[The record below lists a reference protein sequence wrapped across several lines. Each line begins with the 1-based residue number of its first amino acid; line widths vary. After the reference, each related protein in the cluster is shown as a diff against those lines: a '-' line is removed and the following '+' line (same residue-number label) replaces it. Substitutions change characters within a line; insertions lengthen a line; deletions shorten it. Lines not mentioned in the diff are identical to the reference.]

1 MTLSIIEKLNLG
13 GTLVKVGV
21 VLPVYHQEREYIFEC
36 IQSMERQTFRDYK
49 LVIVLDGPNDETVT
63 AIKEASKLL
72 TIPYEIVDRKVN
84 LGISPTLNEGF
95 ELVKDCPY
103 LTWISSDNRHDPNFL
118 ERLVD
123 TMDQASKE
131 TVLVYSFYRR
141 IDQHGTPITYTKAW
155 YEYVEHFMTRK
166 REEIFQNCFI
176 GASFMFTSEAFA
188 KAGGYRVDFPNVQ
201 DHDFWIRLLQHGDFV
216 LLREYIM
223 EYRFNGRF
231 ALTTNIPPEQ
241 LTMESMASSIDIQK
255 SIGKLPKVSVVLYSH
270 NHVKTID
277 LALNSILQQTLSD
290 FQIVIVDDGSTDFTP
305 DSIHR
310 THDFRM
316 IPLLLNHRGKAESI
330 EIALDYCIGEYV
342 LFMTGEDW
350 LDPQALEQMVLKME
364 SLPSE
369 TDLLVT
375 NHKIWYDRRG
385 RLTSGPIIRGTR
397 YVKSSLNETIQPY
410 AVLYRLRSLHKSL
423 SGVSNNQVE
432 THFYSQHIKPRNT
445 HWMNMALYHKRMK

>member
-1 MTLSIIEKLNLG
+1 M
-13 GTLVKVGV
+13 KVGV

-36 IQSMERQTFRDYK
+36 IESVEKQTFRDFK
-49 LVIVLDGPNDETVT
+49 LVIVLDGPNDETVA

-72 TIPYEIVDRKVN
+72 TIPFEIVDRKVN

-95 ELVKDCPY
+95 ELLQDCPY

-123 TMDQASKE
+123 TMDQAPKD

-166 REEIFQNCFI
+166 KDEIFQNCFI
-176 GASFMFTSEAFA
+176 GASFLFTSEAFS
-188 KAGGYRVDFPNVQ
+188 KAGGYREDFPNVQ

-223 EYRFNGRF
+223 EYRFNGRY

-241 LTMESMASSIDIQK
+241 LTMESMASSVDIQK
-255 SIGKLPKVSVVLYSH
+255 RIGKLPKVSVLLYSH

-277 LALNSILQQTLSD
+277 HALSSILQQTLSD
-290 FQIVIVDDGSTDFTP
+290 FQIVVVDDGSTDFTP
-305 DSIHR
+305 DSIHL

-316 IPLLLNHRGKAESI
+316 IPLLLSHRGKAGSI
-330 EIALDYCIGEYV
+330 DIALDYCIGEYV

-364 SLPSE
+364 ALPSE
-369 TDLLVT
+369 TDVLVT
-375 NHKIWYDRRG
+375 NHKIWYDRRD
-385 RLTSGPIIRGTR
+385 RLYPGPIIQGNR
-397 YVKSSLNETIQPY
+397 YEKNALKKTTQPY
-410 AVLYRLRSLHKSL
+410 AVLYKLNALQRDL
-423 SGVSNNQVE
+423 SGVSDDHVVNYFFSKHAADN
-432 THFYSQHIKPRNT
+432 KM
-445 HWMNMALYHKRMK
+445 HWMNMALYHKRME

>member
-1 MTLSIIEKLNLG
+1 MNLG

-36 IQSMERQTFRDYK
+36 IESVEKQTFRDFK
-49 LVIVLDGPNDETVT
+49 LVIVLDGPNDETVA

-72 TIPYEIVDRKVN
+72 TIPFEIVDRKVN

-95 ELVKDCPY
+95 ELLQDCPY

-123 TMDQASKE
+123 TMDQAPKD

-166 REEIFQNCFI
+166 KDEIFQNCFI
-176 GASFMFTSEAFA
+176 GASFLFTSEAFS
-188 KAGGYRVDFPNVQ
+188 KAGGYREDFPNVQ

-223 EYRFNGRF
+223 EYRFNGRY

-241 LTMESMASSIDIQK
+241 LTMESMASSVDIQK
-255 SIGKLPKVSVVLYSH
+255 RIGKLPKVSVLLYSH

-277 LALNSILQQTLSD
+277 HALSSILQQTLSD
-290 FQIVIVDDGSTDFTP
+290 FQIVVVDDGSTDFTP
-305 DSIHR
+305 DSIHL

-316 IPLLLNHRGKAESI
+316 IPLLLSHRGKAGSI
-330 EIALDYCIGEYV
+330 DIALDYCIGEYV

-364 SLPSE
+364 ALPSE
-369 TDLLVT
+369 TDVLVT
-375 NHKIWYDRRG
+375 NHKIWYDRRD
-385 RLTSGPIIRGTR
+385 RLYPGPIIQGNR
-397 YVKSSLNETIQPY
+397 YEKNALKKTTQPY
-410 AVLYRLRSLHKSL
+410 AVLYKLNALQRDL
-423 SGVSNNQVE
+423 SGVSDDHVVNYFFSKHAADN
-432 THFYSQHIKPRNT
+432 KM
-445 HWMNMALYHKRMK
+445 HWMNMALYHKRME

>member
-1 MTLSIIEKLNLG
+1 M
-13 GTLVKVGV
+13 KVGV

-36 IQSMERQTFRDYK
+36 IESVEKQTFRDFK

-63 AIKEASKLL
+63 AINEASKLL

-95 ELVKDCPY
+95 ELLLDCPY

-166 REEIFQNCFI
+166 KEEIFQNCFI
-176 GASFMFTSEAFA
+176 GASFLFRSEAFS
-188 KAGGYRVDFPNVQ
+188 KAGGYRGDFPNVQ

-223 EYRFNGRF
+223 EYRFNGRY

-255 SIGKLPKVSVVLYSH
+255 RIGKLPKVSVLLYSH

-277 LALNSILQQTLSD
+277 QALKSIFQQTLSN
-290 FQIVIVDDGSTDFTP
+290 FQIVVVDDGSTDFTP
-305 DSIHR
+305 DSIHL

-316 IPLLLNHRGKAESI
+316 VPLLLNHRGKAGSVQL
-330 EIALDYCIGEYV
+330 ALDYCIGEYV

-350 LDPQALEQMVLKME
+350 LDPQALEQMVLRME
-364 SLPSE
+364 TLPSQ
-369 TDLLVT
+369 TDVLVT
-375 NHKIWYDRRG
+375 NHKIWYERRDR
-385 RLTSGPIIRGTR
+385 LFPGPIIQGSR
-397 YVKSSLNETIQPY
+397 YEKNAFKRTSQPY
-410 AVLYRLRSLHKSL
+410 AVLYKLKAIQKDL
-423 SGVSNNQVE
+423 SGVSDDQVVN
-432 THFYSQHIKPRNT
+432 HFFSQHANAENM

>member
-1 MTLSIIEKLNLG
+1 MNLG

-36 IQSMERQTFRDYK
+36 IESVEKQTFRDFK
-49 LVIVLDGPNDETVT
+49 LVIVLDGPNDETVS
-63 AIKEASKLL
+63 AIKEASMLL
-72 TIPYEIVDRKVN
+72 TIPYEIIDRKIN

-95 ELVKDCPY
+95 ELLKDCPY

-123 TMDQASKE
+123 TMDQASNE

-166 REEIFQNCFI
+166 KEEIFQNCFI
-176 GASFMFTSEAFA
+176 GASFLFRSEAFV
-188 KAGGYRVDFPNVQ
+188 KAGGYRQDFPNVQ

-241 LTMESMASSIDIQK
+241 LTMESMASSIDVQK
-255 SIGKLPKVSVVLYSH
+255 RIGKIPKVSILLYSH

-277 LALNSILQQTLSD
+277 HALSSILQQTLSD
-290 FQIVIVDDGSTDFTP
+290 IQIVVVDDGSTDFTP
-305 DSIHR
+305 DSIHL

-316 IPLLLNHRGKAESI
+316 IPLLLNHRGKAESM

-350 LDPQALEQMVLKME
+350 LDPQALEQMVLKIE
-364 SLPSE
+364 SLPPK

-375 NHKIWYDRRG
+375 NHKIWYDRRD
-385 RLTSGPIIRGTR
+385 RLFPGPIIQGTR
-397 YVKSSLNETIQPY
+397 YGKVPLKKNTQPY
-410 AVLYRLRSLHKSL
+410 AVLYKLNAIYKNL
-423 SGVSNNQVE
+423 SGVSNDQVIN
-432 THFYSQHIKPRNT
+432 HFYSQHAKADNV